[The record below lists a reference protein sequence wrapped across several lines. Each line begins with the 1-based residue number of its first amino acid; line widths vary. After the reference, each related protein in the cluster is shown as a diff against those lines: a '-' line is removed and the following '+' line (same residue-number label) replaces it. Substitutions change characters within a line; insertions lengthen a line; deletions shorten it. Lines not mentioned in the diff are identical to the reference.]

1 MHITQLVKTSWQGV
15 TANKTRAV
23 LTMLGIIIGITSIM
37 VIMSLG
43 QGASNLIQS
52 EIQGIGTRTITVV
65 PGREPRGPSDGAQT
79 MSDSLKLRDIEALQK
94 KENVPNLKRIV
105 PVMFGG
111 DTAEFRS
118 ETYRATIFGANQDL
132 AALFDLE
139 TAEGRFLSEADV
151 KSHGEVA
158 VIGEK
163 VRDELFGTE
172 NAIGERVKMK
182 NRYFLVVGVLPTKGQ
197 SSFINFDD
205 AVIIPYTTAQQ
216 YIFGVKY
223 VHRLMI
229 EADDEKNIDNVVM
242 DIEATLRSLHGIDDP
257 EKDDFFVQTQADLA
271 DRLGTITSVLTSFLT
286 MVAAISLI
294 VGGIGIMNIMLVSV
308 TERTREIGLRK
319 AVGATNVDIR
329 NQFLLEAIMLT
340 SLGGVIGITLGTTIS
355 WLLAIVLA
363 QTVATSW
370 EFIFPLNAVG
380 LGIVMS
386 MGVGLIFGYFPAR
399 NAAQKNPI
407 ESLRY
412 E

>member
-1 MHITQLVKTSWQGV
+1 MNASQLIKTSWQGV
-15 TANKTRAV
+15 SANKTRAV

-65 PGREPRGPSDGAQT
+65 PGREPKGPTDGAQT
-79 MSDSLKLRDIEALQK
+79 MSDSLKIRDVEALEK
-94 KENVPNLKRIV
+94 KENVPNLKRVV
-105 PVMFGG
+105 PVIFGG
-111 DTAEFRS
+111 DAAEYRS
-118 ETYRATIFGANQDL
+118 ETYRVTIFGANEGLQP
-132 AALFDLE
+132 LFDLE
-139 TAEGRFLSEADV
+139 TEEGRFLTDSDV
-151 KSHGEVA
+151 KGRGEVA
-158 VIGEK
+158 VIGQK

-172 NAIGERVKMK
+172 NALGERVKIK
-182 NRYFLVVGVLPTKGQ
+182 NRYFTVIGILPNKGQ

-205 AVIIPYTTAQQ
+205 TVIIPYTTAQQ
-216 YIFGVKY
+216 YVFGIKY
-223 VHRLMI
+223 VHRLMV
-229 EADDEKNIDNVVM
+229 EADDEKNIDNVVA
-242 DIEATLRSLHGIDDP
+242 DIEATLRSMHDIDDP

-271 DRLGTITSVLTSFLT
+271 DRLGLITSVLTSFLT
-286 MVAAISLI
+286 MVAAISLV

-319 AVGATNVDIR
+319 AIGATNIDIR

-340 SLGGVIGITLGTTIS
+340 SLGGAIGITLGTTIS
-355 WLLAIVLA
+355 WILAIVLA
-363 QTVATSW
+363 QTVAASW
-370 EFIFPLNAVG
+370 QFVFPLNALV
-380 LGIVMS
+380 LGMMMS